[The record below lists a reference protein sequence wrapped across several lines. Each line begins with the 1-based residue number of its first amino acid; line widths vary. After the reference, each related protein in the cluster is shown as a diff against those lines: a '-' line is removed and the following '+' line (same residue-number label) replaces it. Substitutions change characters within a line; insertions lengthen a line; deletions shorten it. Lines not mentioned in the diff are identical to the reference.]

1 MRVSQHYNL
10 GVTQPSLE
18 FVDVDVTGD
27 TRVFVDPHAF
37 TTMESDWARE
47 CVSLL
52 QDFYGEVLAA
62 VRAGDRQ
69 RGMYL
74 LGRLGES
81 NEAHL
86 GLSSAQ
92 ARGSGVA
99 TGLAAD
105 IYDALGMS
113 TAVIS
118 GILSEVQE
126 TVLFVEG
133 IGHDRVSDMTIN
145 IIRRQLIQFTQDVCN
160 YYGIP
165 MVPQLDSGW
174 MWDRHTQ
181 TWVTEHV
188 ELPMPNGKLLLVPLA
203 VVRKSPTF
211 DPGDYLSHFVLPYLQ
226 DVELNN
232 AHSTLV
238 RTRTSKRLRGQRYVT
253 KKSIQERD
261 PKPQKHWNNEVTDRD
276 PELLERY
283 RAAKSRQ
290 SEPPDHD
297 DVAAAFG
304 TPLPDW
310 DALLAAVWAVP
321 PGRPDADRYH
331 RAVQHLLNALFYPWL
346 DLPKRESPI
355 HGGRKRI
362 DIVYVNLAQHGFFQ
376 WLTTAQDVS
385 APQVVIECKNYSKA
399 LKNEEFDQ
407 LTGRFSPFR
416 GQFGFLCY
424 RGDADDKAAV
434 VARCRDAALD
444 HRGFVI
450 ALDDSDLAML
460 VEARKNSEAEV
471 FEFLLHRFRELI

>member
-1 MRVSQHYNL
+1 
-10 GVTQPSLE
+10 
-18 FVDVDVTGD
+18 
-27 TRVFVDPHAF
+27 
-37 TTMESDWARE
+37 
-47 CVSLL
+47 
-52 QDFYGEVLAA
+52 
-62 VRAGDRQ
+62 
-69 RGMYL
+69 MYL

-99 TGLAAD
+99 TGLASD
-105 IYDALGMS
+105 IYNALGMS

-145 IIRRQLIQFTQDVCN
+145 IIRRQLIKFTQEVCE

-165 MVPQLDSGW
+165 MVPQVDSGW
-174 MWDRHTQ
+174 MWDRRTQ

-226 DVELNN
+226 DVELSS
-232 AHSTLV
+232 AGSTLV
-238 RTRTSKRLRGQRYVT
+238 RTRTSRRLRGERYVT
-253 KKSIQERD
+253 KKSLRERD
-261 PKPQKHWNNEVTDRD
+261 PRPQKQLNNEVTDRD
-276 PELLERY
+276 PQILERY
-283 RAAKSRQ
+283 RAAKAGQ
-290 SEPPDHD
+290 TEPPNHVE
-297 DVAAAFG
+297 VAAAIG

-310 DALLAAVWAVP
+310 DALLADVLAVP
-321 PGRPDADRYH
+321 AGREHADDYH

-346 DLPKRESPI
+346 DLPKRELRI

-362 DIVYVNLAQHGFFQ
+362 DIVYVNQAQHGFFQ
-376 WLTTAQDVS
+376 WLHTAGDVP
-385 APQVVIECKNYSKA
+385 AGQVVIECKNYTKP

-407 LTGRFSPFR
+407 LTGRFSPNR
-416 GQFGFLCY
+416 GKFGFLCY
-424 RGDADDKAAV
+424 RGAAGEK
-434 VARCRDAALD
+434 VAVTQRCRDAALD
-444 HRGFVI
+444 DRGFII
-450 ALDDSDLAML
+450 ALDDDDLSIL
-460 VEARKNSEAEV
+460 VEARKEDGPEM
-471 FEFLLHRFRELI
+471 FEYLIMRFRELI